1 MFRSRSKIKRKV
13 RTPGN
18 NLRVN
23 YAKKKR
29 NYKKCSECES
39 ILHAK
44 KISRIMPNICS
55 KCLKKRLI
63 QKARGTS

>member
-39 ILHAK
+39 IIHAK
-44 KISRIMPNICS
+44 KNSRVMSNLCS
-55 KCLKKRLI
+55 RCLKNKLI